1 MQIRS
6 HVLHLLAT
14 PHAENRFRDSYLPQS
29 IRAATG
35 CRPHEAWEALWGLLA
50 DGLIY
55 LDPQGQPGSDNWR
68 WKLSERGRK
77 AVQGPWEPYD
87 PEGYLRRLRRQVP
100 DLHPIAYQYVQEALQ
115 AFNAGCYLACSVMLG
130 VAAEQV
136 FLGVAEAMVAALDS
150 SAEKLRK
157 ELGNSKSSQ
166 NARFQA
172 LRARLEPMRPTLP
185 DDLGDNLTMDAVADL
200 LRVTRNEAGHPQGR
214 AVDED
219 TAYTHLQM
227 AARYLGKMTA
237 LAAHFA
243 QQSAHQHTGSQQNDG
258 PAASS

>member
-6 HVLHLLAT
+6 QVLNLLAT
-14 PHAENRFRDSYLPQS
+14 PQAENRFRNPYLPQS

-35 CRPHEAWEALWGLLA
+35 CLPHEAWEALWGLLA
-50 DGLIY
+50 DGLIF
-55 LDPQGQPGSDNWR
+55 LDPQGQAGTDNWR

-77 AVQGPWEPYD
+77 AVQGGPWEPYD

-100 DLHPIAYQYVQEALQ
+100 DLHPIAYQYMQEALQ
-115 AFNAGCYLACSVMLG
+115 SFNAGCYLACSVMLG

-136 FLGVAEAMVAALDS
+136 FLGVAEAMVAALGA

-157 ELGNSKSSQ
+157 ELDNPKSSQ
-166 NARFQA
+166 NARFHA
-172 LRARLEPMRPTLP
+172 LRARLEPLRPTLP

-200 LRVTRNEAGHPQGR
+200 LRITRNEAGHPRGR

-219 TAYTHLQM
+219 TAYTHLQL

-237 LAAHFA
+237 LAEHFT
-243 QQSAHQHTGSQQNDG
+243 QQAAARSSTGG
-258 PAASS
+258 T

>member
-6 HVLHLLAT
+6 QVLRLMAT
-14 PHAENRFRDSYLPQS
+14 PHADSRFHAAYLPQS
-29 IRAATG
+29 IAAATG

-55 LDPQGQPGSDNWR
+55 LDPERQPASDNWR
-68 WKLSERGRK
+68 WKLSERGRR
-77 AVQGPWEPYD
+77 AVEGGPWEPYD

-100 DLHPIAYQYVQEALQ
+100 DLHPIAYQYMQEALQ
-115 AFNAGCYLACSVMLG
+115 SFNAGCYLACSVMLG

-136 FLGVAEAMVAALDS
+136 FIRVAEAMVAALGD

-157 ELGNSKSSQ
+157 ELDNPKSSQ

-172 LRARLEPMRPTLP
+172 LRARLEPLRNTLP

-200 LRVTRNEAGHPQGR
+200 LRVTRNEAGHPRGR

-219 TAYTHLQM
+219 TAYTHLQL

-237 LAAHFA
+237 LAEHFTR
-243 QQSAHQHTGSQQNDG
+243 QV
-258 PAASS
+258 AARSTAAGT